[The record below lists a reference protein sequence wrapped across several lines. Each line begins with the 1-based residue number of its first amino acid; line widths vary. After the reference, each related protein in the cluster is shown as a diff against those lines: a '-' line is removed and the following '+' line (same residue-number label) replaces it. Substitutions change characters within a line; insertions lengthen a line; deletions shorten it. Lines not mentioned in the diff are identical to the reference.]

1 MDGGTG
7 MIDLP
12 SLFLKRMEI
21 LLGKEMPDF
30 LHAMECPPVRGIRMN
45 PFKPFDGLE
54 HYTESERIPWTSYGY
69 YLPVQSKAGAT
80 VFHEAGAFYLQEP
93 AAMLPGEVMDV
104 QPGERILDLC
114 AAPGGKS
121 TQMGLKLK
129 GEGWI
134 VSNEPVYK
142 RAQILSRNMERMG
155 IPNSIVTC
163 AYPAGLPQA
172 WNELF
177 DGVLA
182 DVPCSGE
189 GMFRRDPMTRTE
201 WSAEKTEGCV
211 KRQREI
217 LNDAARLVIPG
228 GRLVYSTCTYH
239 PDENEGMVE
248 WFLKTHPEFTPESFS
263 LPGVSGREG
272 MFLCLP
278 HRMKG
283 EGQFVAKLRKKGDPS
298 HTDIGNPFE
307 RIQPKDAE
315 LLMHSIPG
323 IQMPN
328 HRIGNS
334 FIGLS
339 ECPDVRGIQVLRAGL
354 KIAETNGRKITPDH
368 AAALSFNIP
377 SVQPLEL
384 NPDEVRK
391 YLAGQEICHNGT
403 GWLLMRYRGL
413 AIGWGKGSD
422 GRIRNH
428 YPKGLRKENILTE
441 AE

>member
-1 MDGGTG
+1 MTE
-7 MIDLP
+7 LP
-12 SLFLKRMEI
+12 SQFLKRMENQ
-21 LLGKEMPDF
+21 LGKEMRDF
-30 LHAMECPPVRGIRMN
+30 LHEMERPPVRGIRMN
-45 PFKPFDGLE
+45 FLKPFDGMDY
-54 HYTESERIPWTSYGY
+54 YTSGEKIPWTSDGY
-69 YLPVQSKAGAT
+69 YLPGQSKAGAT

-163 AYPAGLPQA
+163 SYPSDLPPS

-177 DGVLA
+177 NGVLA

-189 GMFRRDPMTRTE
+189 GMFRRDPMTRAE

-217 LNDAARLVIPG
+217 LNNAARFVMPG
-228 GRLVYSTCTYH
+228 GRLIYSTCTYH

-248 WFLKTHPEFTPESFS
+248 WFLKTHPEFSTESFS
-263 LPGVSGREG
+263 LPGASGKTG
-272 MFLCLP
+272 MLLCLP

-283 EGQFVAKLRKKGDPS
+283 EGQFVAKLRKKGDPFR
-298 HTDIGNPFE
+298 TDVGNPFE

-323 IQMPN
+323 IQTPD
-328 HRIGNS
+328 RKIGNA
-334 FIGLS
+334 FVRLP
-339 ECPDVRGIQVLRAGL
+339 ECPEVRGIQVLRAGL
-354 KIAETNGRKITPDH
+354 KIAEASGRKITPDH

-377 SVQPLEL
+377 SVQSLEM

-391 YLAGQEICHNGT
+391 YLAGQEICRDGT